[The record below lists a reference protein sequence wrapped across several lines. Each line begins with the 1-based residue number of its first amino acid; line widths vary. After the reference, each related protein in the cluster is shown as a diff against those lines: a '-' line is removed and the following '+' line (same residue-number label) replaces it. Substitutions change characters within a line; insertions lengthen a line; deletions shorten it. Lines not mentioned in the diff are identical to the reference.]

1 MSSFFA
7 PSVAHLIEELAKL
20 PGIGPKTAQ
29 RLAMHLVKRPEEQ
42 VVALARAMVEA
53 RRKVTHCSICQNLTD
68 DDPCEICSDERRDD
82 TSICVVSDPSDVVAM
97 ERIRDYRGRYH
108 VLHGLIS
115 PMDGIGPE
123 ELHVRELLTRLRA
136 GLVQEVIL
144 ATDPTIE
151 GEATAMY
158 LARLL
163 LPLGVDVTR
172 IARGLPEGGDLDY
185 ADEATLA
192 RALEG
197 RRSVNLEARERRKP
211 SES

>member
-42 VVALARAMVEA
+42 VVALARALIEA
-53 RRKVTHCSICQNLTD
+53 RRKVMHCSVCQNLTD
-68 DDPCEICSDERRDD
+68 DDPCEICSDEGRDD
-82 TSICVVSDPSDVVAM
+82 SSICVVSDPSDVVAM
-97 ERIRDYRGRYH
+97 ERIRDYQGRYH

-136 GLVQEVIL
+136 GRVHEVIL

-163 LPLGVDVTR
+163 IPLGIDVTR

-192 RALEG
+192 RAFEG
-197 RRSVNLEARERRKP
+197 RRSVSIEGRERRKP